1 MISGEGKH
9 YLVKGSGYDQV
20 QKMDQWSNSN
30 QAGVWMFKIGHID
43 HNESIKEPKLT
54 SRGEYKYY
62 WVKPEHLIHQSYI
75 FGASLLDNAPNYI
88 VGCIIQKRQCEFW
101 KS

>member
-30 QAGVWMFKIGHID
+30 QAGVWLFKIGQ
-43 HNESIKEPKLT
+43 ESPTYSFFYFLH
-54 SRGEYKYY
+54 Y
-62 WVKPEHLIHQSYI
+62 
-75 FGASLLDNAPNYI
+75 
-88 VGCIIQKRQCEFW
+88 
-101 KS
+101 

>member
-1 MISGEGKH
+1 MGALSKRDFLISGEGNH

-54 SRGEYKYY
+54 SRGEYIIGSNPKM
-62 WVKPEHLIHQSYI
+62 
-75 FGASLLDNAPNYI
+75 YI
-88 VGCIIQKRQCEFW
+88 VFGTPLF
-101 KS
+101 

>member
-30 QAGVWMFKIGHID
+30 QAGVWLFKIGPLD
-43 HNESIKEPKLT
+43 SVEEPKI
-54 SRGEYKYY
+54 SSNGG
-62 WVKPEHLIHQSYI
+62 V
-75 FGASLLDNAPNYI
+75 SLDFKI
-88 VGCIIQKRQCEFW
+88 MK
-101 KS
+101 